1 MLVAARSPEFGASV
15 PALPPLLAV
24 RCGRP
29 TGRRGHR
36 RCDRGLPVSFAAVAR
51 PTAAPSLDLVLMDH
65 DNVCGAGTLCMVL
78 EPWWVHSIV
87 HCLRT
92 FSASE
97 RTPSIQSV
105 TPVQKTGVCER
116 ALVRSMAACVE
127 ATVEL
132 FWSSAER
139 LFAYLERRG
148 TLPTLSYV
156 FYVPLQTTLL
166 I

>member
-1 MLVAARSPEFGASV
+1 MMP
-15 PALPPLLAV
+15 
-24 RCGRP
+24 
-29 TGRRGHR
+29 
-36 RCDRGLPVSFAAVAR
+36 
-51 PTAAPSLDLVLMDH
+51 
-65 DNVCGAGTLCMVL
+65 
-78 EPWWVHSIV
+78 EPWWVHSII

-97 RTPSIQSV
+97 RTPDIQSV
-105 TPVQKTGVCER
+105 TPVQKTRVCER
-116 ALVRSMAACVE
+116 ALVLSMAACVE
-127 ATVEL
+127 ATVQL

>member
-1 MLVAARSPEFGASV
+1 MTKRAAL
-15 PALPPLLAV
+15 PALSAW
-24 RCGRP
+24 
-29 TGRRGHR
+29 RRT
-36 RCDRGLPVSFAAVAR
+36 V
-51 PTAAPSLDLVLMDH
+51 
-65 DNVCGAGTLCMVL
+65 
-78 EPWWVHSIV
+78 WVHLMTPSF
-87 HCLRT
+87 RT
-92 FSASE
+92 LSASE
-97 RTPSIQSV
+97 RMSDVLETS
-105 TPVQKTGVCER
+105 PVQKTGVCER

>member
-1 MLVAARSPEFGASV
+1 MMP
-15 PALPPLLAV
+15 
-24 RCGRP
+24 
-29 TGRRGHR
+29 
-36 RCDRGLPVSFAAVAR
+36 
-51 PTAAPSLDLVLMDH
+51 
-65 DNVCGAGTLCMVL
+65 
-78 EPWWVHSIV
+78 EPWWVHSIIL
-87 HCLRT
+87 CLRT

-97 RTPSIQSV
+97 RTPDIQSL
-105 TPVQKTGVCER
+105 TPVQKTRLCER
-116 ALVRSMAACVE
+116 ALVLSMAACVE